1 MMEVILLERIERL
14 GQMGDVV
21 RVKPGYAR
29 NFLLPRKK
37 ALRKTKDNL
46 AYFESRRTELE
57 ATNLKRRGEAEAVA
71 KKADGMQ
78 VVLVRQASDTGQLY
92 GSVRPRDV
100 ADAINAEGVK
110 IESNQVK
117 LDIPIKTLGLHK
129 LRVALHPEVSISIT
143 VNVARSAEEAK
154 LQAEGKSISAAAEE
168 EETAVTDVF
177 EPGAA
182 PAEPTGETSE
192 TGETPASAS

>member
-37 ALRKTKDNL
+37 ALRKTKENL
-46 AYFESRRTELE
+46 SYFDSKRAELE
-57 ATNLKRRGEAEAVA
+57 ATNLQRRSEAEAVA
-71 KKADGMQ
+71 KKVDGML
-78 VVLVRQASDTGQLY
+78 VVLIRQASDTGQLY
-92 GSVRPRDV
+92 GSARPRDV
-100 ADAINAEGVK
+100 ADAIIAQGVK
-110 IESNQVK
+110 IERAQVK

-129 LRVALHPEVSISIT
+129 LRVALHPEVSVGIV

-154 LQAEGKSISAAAEE
+154 LQAEGKAVGAAAEE
-168 EETAVTDVF
+168 EEQAVVDVF

-182 PAEPTGETSE
+182 PAAEAVAEG
-192 TGETPASAS
+192 PAEQTA

>member
-57 ATNLKRRGEAEAVA
+57 ANNLKRRSEAEAVA
-71 KKADGMQ
+71 KKVDNVQ

-100 ADAINAEGVK
+100 AEAASAEGVK

-129 LRVALHPEVSISIT
+129 LRVALHPEVSIT
-143 VNVARSAEEAK
+143 VVVNVARSQEEAK
-154 LQAEGKSISAAAEE
+154 LQAEGKSIAAEAEVEPE
-168 EETAVTDVF
+168 EAVTDVF
-177 EPGAA
+177 EPGVA
-182 PAEPTGETSE
+182 PAADSEAEGEAT
-192 TGETPASAS
+192 AQ

>member
-46 AYFESRRTELE
+46 TYFESRRAELE
-57 ATNLKRRGEAEAVA
+57 ANNLKRRSEAEAVA
-71 KKADGMQ
+71 KKAENIQ

-100 ADAINAEGVK
+100 SDAVSAEGLKV
-110 IESNQVK
+110 ESSQVK

-129 LRVALHPEVSISIT
+129 LRVALHPEVSILVT
-143 VNVARSAEEAK
+143 VNVARSADEAK
-154 LQAEGKSISAAAEE
+154 LQAEGKSVSGAAEE
-168 EETAVTDVF
+168 EVAVTDVF

-182 PAEPTGETSE
+182 PAAEGESEGET
-192 TGETPASAS
+192 AAQ

>member
-46 AYFESRRTELE
+46 TYFESRRAELE
-57 ATNLKRRGEAEAVA
+57 ANNLKRRSEAEAVA
-71 KKADGMQ
+71 KKAENIQ
-78 VVLVRQASDTGQLY
+78 VVLVRQASDMGQLY

-100 ADAINAEGVK
+100 SDAVSAEGVK
-110 IESNQVK
+110 VESSQVK

-129 LRVALHPEVSISIT
+129 LRVALHPEVSITVT

-154 LQAEGKSISAAAEE
+154 LQAEGKSVTAAAEE
-168 EETAVTDVF
+168 EVAVTDVF

-182 PAEPTGETSE
+182 PAAEGEAEGEP
-192 TGETPASAS
+192 AAQ

>member
-1 MMEVILLERIERL
+1 MMEVILLERVERL

-46 AYFESRRTELE
+46 AAFEGRRAELE
-57 ATNLKRRGEAEAVA
+57 AINLKRRSEAEAVA
-71 KKADGMQ
+71 KKTDGMN
-78 VVLVRQASDTGQLY
+78 VILLRQASDTGQLY

-100 ADAINAEGVK
+100 ADAIIAQGVK
-110 IESNQVK
+110 IERAQVK

-129 LRVALHPEVSISIT
+129 LRVNLHPEVSISVI
-143 VNVARSAEEAK
+143 VNVARSESEAK
-154 LQAEGKSISAAAEE
+154 LQAEGKAPTPGEAEAE
-168 EETAVTDVF
+168 VAVIDVF

-182 PAEPTGETSE
+182 PEEVIAQAEGGEKT
-192 TGETPASAS
+192 A

>member
-46 AYFESRRTELE
+46 ALFESKRAELE
-57 ATNLKRRGEAEAVA
+57 ATNLARRSEAEAVA
-71 KKADGMQ
+71 KKVDGMS
-78 VVLVRQASDTGQLY
+78 VILIRQASDTGQLY

-100 ADAINAEGVK
+100 ADAIIASGVK
-110 IESNQVK
+110 VERAQVK
-117 LDIPIKTLGLHK
+117 LDVPIKTLGMHK
-129 LRVALHPEVSISIT
+129 LRVALHPEVGVTIV
-143 VNVARSAEEAK
+143 VNVARSEEEAK
-154 LQAEGKSISAAAEE
+154 LQAEGKTVSAAAAEE
-168 EETAVTDVF
+168 APQAVTDVF

-182 PAEPTGETSE
+182 PAEAAAEEGE
-192 TGETPASAS
+192 GEKTA

>member
-46 AYFESRRTELE
+46 AYFESRRGELE
-57 ATNLKRRGEAEAVA
+57 ANNLKRRSEAEAVA
-71 KKADGMQ
+71 KKAENIQ

-100 ADAINAEGVK
+100 SDAVTAEGVK
-110 IESNQVK
+110 VDSNQVK

-129 LRVALHPEVSISIT
+129 LRVALHPEVSITVT
-143 VNVARSAEEAK
+143 VNVARSQDEAK
-154 LQAEGKSISAAAEE
+154 LQAEGKSVSAEAAEAE
-168 EETAVTDVF
+168 EAVTDVF

-182 PAEPTGETSE
+182 PAE
-192 TGETPASAS
+192 TPAEGEATAQ

>member
-46 AYFESRRTELE
+46 AYFESQRAELE
-57 ATNLKRRGEAEAVA
+57 ATNLKRRSEAEAVA
-71 KKADGMQ
+71 KKVDNVQ
-78 VVLVRQASDTGQLY
+78 VVLVRQASDTGQHY

-100 ADAINAEGVK
+100 AEAASAEGVK

-117 LDIPIKTLGLHK
+117 LDIPIKTLGMHK
-129 LRVALHPEVSISIT
+129 LRVALHPEVSIT
-143 VNVARSAEEAK
+143 VVVNVARSQEEAK
-154 LQAEGKSISAAAEE
+154 LQAEGKSITAAEAEAE
-168 EETAVTDVF
+168 EAVTDVF
-177 EPGAA
+177 EPGAT
-182 PAEPTGETSE
+182 PGAEGEAE
-192 TGETPASAS
+192 GEATAQ

>member
-1 MMEVILLERIERL
+1 MAEVELILLQRVEHL

-78 VVLVRQASDTGQLY
+78 VVLVRQASDAGQLY

-129 LRVALHPEVSISIT
+129 LRVA
-143 VNVARSAEEAK
+143 
-154 LQAEGKSISAAAEE
+154 
-168 EETAVTDVF
+168 
-177 EPGAA
+177 
-182 PAEPTGETSE
+182 
-192 TGETPASAS
+192 

>member
-1 MMEVILLERIERL
+1 MMEVILLERVERL

-21 RVKPGYAR
+21 RVKPGFAR

-46 AYFESRRTELE
+46 AIFESRRTELE
-57 ATNLKRRGEAEAVA
+57 AINLKRRSEAEAVA
-71 KKADGMQ
+71 KKTDGLS
-78 VVLVRQASDTGQLY
+78 VILLRQASDTGQLY

-100 ADAINAEGVK
+100 ADGIIAQGVV
-110 IESNQVK
+110 IERAQVK

-129 LRVALHPEVSISIT
+129 LRVNLHPEVAIT
-143 VNVARSAEEAK
+143 VVVNVARSESEAK
-154 LQAEGKSISAAAEE
+154 LQAEGKTLTAGGEV
-168 EETAVTDVF
+168 ETPAPVIDVF

-182 PAEPTGETSE
+182 PEEIAAKAEGDGKT
-192 TGETPASAS
+192 A

>member
-1 MMEVILLERIERL
+1 MMEVILLERVERL

-46 AYFESRRTELE
+46 AAFETRRAELE
-57 ATNLKRRGEAEAVA
+57 AINLTRRNEAEAVA
-71 KKADGMQ
+71 KKTDNMS
-78 VVLVRQASDTGQLY
+78 VILLRQASDTGQLY

-100 ADAINAEGVK
+100 ADAIIAQGVK
-110 IESNQVK
+110 IERAQVK

-129 LRVALHPEVSISIT
+129 LRVNLHPEVSIAII
-143 VNVARSAEEAK
+143 VNVARSESEAK
-154 LQAEGKSISAAAEE
+154 LQAEGKAPTRGEAEAEE
-168 EETAVTDVF
+168 AVTDVF

-182 PAEPTGETSE
+182 PDEPAAQSADGET
-192 TGETPASAS
+192 TA

>member
-1 MMEVILLERIERL
+1 MMEVILLERVERL

-46 AYFESRRTELE
+46 AAFEGRRAELE
-57 ATNLKRRGEAEAVA
+57 AINLKRRNEAEAVA
-71 KKADGMQ
+71 QKTDNMS
-78 VVLVRQASDTGQLY
+78 VILLRQASDTGQLY

-100 ADAINAEGVK
+100 ADAIIAQGVK
-110 IESNQVK
+110 IERAQVK

-129 LRVALHPEVSISIT
+129 LRVNLHPEVSIGVV
-143 VNVARSAEEAK
+143 VNVARSEAEAK
-154 LQAEGKSISAAAEE
+154 LQAEGKSLGRGGEAEAE
-168 EETAVTDVF
+168 AEAAVTDVF

-182 PAEPTGETSE
+182 PEEVVAPAADGEAT
-192 TGETPASAS
+192 A

>member
-1 MMEVILLERIERL
+1 MMEVILLERVERL

-46 AYFESRRTELE
+46 AAFEGRRAELE
-57 ATNLKRRGEAEAVA
+57 ALNLKRRSEAEAVA
-71 KKADGMQ
+71 KKTDGMS
-78 VVLVRQASDTGQLY
+78 VILLRQASDTGQLY

-100 ADAINAEGVK
+100 ADAIIAQGVK
-110 IESNQVK
+110 IERAQVK
-117 LDIPIKTLGLHK
+117 LDIPIKTLGLRK
-129 LRVALHPEVSISIT
+129 LRVNLHPEVSIAII
-143 VNVARSAEEAK
+143 VNVARSEAEAK
-154 LQAEGKSISAAAEE
+154 LQAEGKATTPGEAEAE
-168 EETAVTDVF
+168 APVTDVF

-182 PAEPTGETSE
+182 PEEVAAPAADSE
-192 TGETPASAS
+192 ANA

>member
-1 MMEVILLERIERL
+1 MMEVILLERVERL

-21 RVKPGYAR
+21 RVKPGFAR

-46 AYFESRRTELE
+46 AIFASRRTELE
-57 ATNLKRRGEAEAVA
+57 AINLKRRSEAEAVA
-71 KKADGMQ
+71 KKTDGLS
-78 VVLVRQASDTGQLY
+78 VILLRQASDTGQLY

-100 ADAINAEGVK
+100 ADGIIAKGVV
-110 IESNQVK
+110 IERAQVK

-129 LRVALHPEVSISIT
+129 LRVNLHPEVAIT
-143 VNVARSAEEAK
+143 VFVNVARSESEAK
-154 LQAEGKSISAAAEE
+154 LQAEGKTLTAGGEAE
-168 EETAVTDVF
+168 APAPVVDVF

-182 PAEPTGETSE
+182 PEEIAAKAEGEEKT
-192 TGETPASAS
+192 A

>member
-46 AYFESRRTELE
+46 AYFESKRAELE
-57 ATNLKRRGEAEAVA
+57 ANNLQRRSEAEAVA
-71 KKADGMQ
+71 KNVDGMG
-78 VVLVRQASDTGQLY
+78 VTLIRQASDMGQLY

-100 ADAINAEGVK
+100 ADAIIAQGVK
-110 IESNQVK
+110 IESGQVK
-117 LDIPIKTLGLHK
+117 LDIPIKALGLHK
-129 LRVALHPEVSISIT
+129 LRVALHPEVSVTIV
-143 VNVARSAEEAK
+143 VNVARSEEEAK
-154 LQAEGKSISAAAEE
+154 LQAEGKAVGAAAAEE
-168 EETAVTDVF
+168 EVQAVTDVF

-182 PAEPTGETSE
+182 PTEAEGEE
-192 TGETPASAS
+192 TEEKTA

>member
-46 AYFESRRTELE
+46 TYFESRRAELE
-57 ATNLKRRGEAEAVA
+57 ANNLKRRAEAEAVA
-71 KKADGMQ
+71 KKAENIQ
-78 VVLVRQASDTGQLY
+78 VVLVRQASDMGQLY

-100 ADAINAEGVK
+100 SDAISAEGVK
-110 IESNQVK
+110 VESGQVK

-129 LRVALHPEVSISIT
+129 LRVALHPEVSITVT
-143 VNVARSAEEAK
+143 VNVARSLDEAK
-154 LQAEGKSISAAAEE
+154 LQAEGKSVTAAAEE
-168 EETAVTDVF
+168 DVAVTDVF

-182 PAEPTGETSE
+182 PAAEGE
-192 TGETPASAS
+192 GEAAAQ

>member
-1 MMEVILLERIERL
+1 MMEVILLERVERL

-46 AYFESRRTELE
+46 AAFEGRRAELE
-57 ATNLKRRGEAEAVA
+57 AINLKRRTEAEAVA
-71 KKADGMQ
+71 QKTDNMS
-78 VVLVRQASDTGQLY
+78 VILLRQASDTGQLY

-100 ADAINAEGVK
+100 ADAIIGQGVK
-110 IESNQVK
+110 IERAQVK

-129 LRVALHPEVSISIT
+129 LRVNLHPEVSIGVV
-143 VNVARSAEEAK
+143 VNVARSEAEAK
-154 LQAEGKSISAAAEE
+154 LQAEGKTMGLGGEAETPE
-168 EETAVTDVF
+168 AVTDVF

-182 PAEPTGETSE
+182 PAEVAAAPEGEAT
-192 TGETPASAS
+192 A

>member
-46 AYFESRRTELE
+46 TYFESRRAELE
-57 ATNLKRRGEAEAVA
+57 ANNLKRRSEAEAVA
-71 KKADGMQ
+71 KKAENIQ
-78 VVLVRQASDTGQLY
+78 VVLVRQASDMGQLY

-100 ADAINAEGVK
+100 SDAVSAEGVK
-110 IESNQVK
+110 IESSQVK

-129 LRVALHPEVSISIT
+129 LRVALHPEVSITVT
-143 VNVARSAEEAK
+143 VNVARSLDEAK
-154 LQAEGKSISAAAEE
+154 LQAEGKSVTAAAEE
-168 EETAVTDVF
+168 EVAVTDVF

-182 PAEPTGETSE
+182 PAAEGEGA
-192 TGETPASAS
+192 GEGEAAAQ

>member
-46 AYFESRRTELE
+46 AHFESQRGELE
-57 ATNLKRRGEAEAVA
+57 ATNLKRRSEAEAVA
-71 KKADGMQ
+71 KKTDGMQ
-78 VVLVRQASDTGQLY
+78 VILVRQASDTGQLY

-100 ADAINAEGVK
+100 ADAIIAEGVK
-110 IESNQVK
+110 VERSQVK

-129 LRVALHPEVSISIT
+129 LRVALHPEVSVNIV
-143 VNVARSAEEAK
+143 VNVARSQDEAK
-154 LQAEGKSISAAAEE
+154 LQAEGKSPVTAGAAEAE
-168 EETAVTDVF
+168 EAVTDVF

-182 PAEPTGETSE
+182 PTEAGTDDEETE
-192 TGETPASAS
+192 KTTE

>member
-46 AYFESRRTELE
+46 SYFESRRAELE
-57 ATNLKRRGEAEAVA
+57 ANNLKRRSEAEAVA
-71 KKADGMQ
+71 KKAENIQ

-100 ADAINAEGVK
+100 SDAVSAEGLKV
-110 IESNQVK
+110 ESSQVK

-129 LRVALHPEVSISIT
+129 LRVALHPEVSITVT

-154 LQAEGKSISAAAEE
+154 LQAEGKSVTGAAEE
-168 EETAVTDVF
+168 EVAVTDVF

-182 PAEPTGETSE
+182 PAAEGASEGE
-192 TGETPASAS
+192 AAAQ

>member
-46 AYFESRRTELE
+46 AYFESQRAELE
-57 ATNLKRRGEAEAVA
+57 ATNLKRRSEAEAVA
-71 KKADGMQ
+71 KKVDNVQ

-100 ADAINAEGVK
+100 AEAASAEGVK

-117 LDIPIKTLGLHK
+117 LDIPIKTLGMHK
-129 LRVALHPEVSISIT
+129 LRVALHPEVSIT
-143 VNVARSAEEAK
+143 VVVNVARSQEEAK
-154 LQAEGKSISAAAEE
+154 LQAEGKSITAAEAEAE
-168 EETAVTDVF
+168 EAVTDVF
-177 EPGAA
+177 EPGAT
-182 PAEPTGETSE
+182 PSAEGEAE
-192 TGETPASAS
+192 GEATAQ

>member
-1 MMEVILLERIERL
+1 MMEVILLERVERL

-46 AYFESRRTELE
+46 AAFEGRRAELE
-57 ATNLKRRGEAEAVA
+57 AINLKRRSEAEAVA
-71 KKADGMQ
+71 QKTDNMS
-78 VVLVRQASDTGQLY
+78 VILLRQASDTGQLY

-100 ADAINAEGVK
+100 ADAIIGQGVK
-110 IESNQVK
+110 IERAQVK

-129 LRVALHPEVSISIT
+129 LRVNLHPEVSIGVI
-143 VNVARSAEEAK
+143 VNVARSEAEAK
-154 LQAEGKSISAAAEE
+154 LQAEGKSLGRGGEAEAEE
-168 EETAVTDVF
+168 AVTDVF

-182 PAEPTGETSE
+182 PVEVVAPAADGEAT
-192 TGETPASAS
+192 A

>member
-14 GQMGDVV
+14 GQMGEVV

-46 AYFESRRTELE
+46 AFFESQRGELE

-78 VVLVRQASDTGQLY
+78 VILVRQASDTGQLY

-100 ADAINAEGVK
+100 SDAMATEGVK
-110 IESNQVK
+110 VDAGQVK

-129 LRVALHPEVSISIT
+129 LRVALHPEVSVNVV
-143 VNVARSAEEAK
+143 VNVARSQDEAK
-154 LQAEGKSISAAAEE
+154 LQAEGKAVTGAAAEAE
-168 EETAVTDVF
+168 EAVTDVF
-177 EPGAA
+177 EPGASPTEA
-182 PAEPTGETSE
+182 AAEGEE
-192 TGETPASAS
+192 TEKTDE

>member
-46 AYFESRRTELE
+46 AFFESQRGELE
-57 ATNLKRRGEAEAVA
+57 ATNLKRRSEAEGVA

-78 VVLVRQASDTGQLY
+78 VILVRQASDTGQLY

-100 ADAINAEGVK
+100 SDAIAAEGVK
-110 IESNQVK
+110 VDASQVK

-129 LRVALHPEVSISIT
+129 LRVALHPEVSVNVI
-143 VNVARSAEEAK
+143 VNVARSQDEAK
-154 LQAEGKSISAAAEE
+154 LQAEGKSVTAGAAEAE
-168 EETAVTDVF
+168 EAVTDVF

-182 PAEPTGETSE
+182 PTEAAEGEE
-192 TGETPASAS
+192 TEKTAE

>member
-46 AYFESRRTELE
+46 AYFESQRAELE
-57 ATNLKRRGEAEAVA
+57 ATNLKRRSEAEAVA
-71 KKADGMQ
+71 KKVDNVQ

-100 ADAINAEGVK
+100 AEAASAEGVK

-117 LDIPIKTLGLHK
+117 LDIPIKTLGMHK
-129 LRVALHPEVSISIT
+129 LRVALHPEVSIT
-143 VNVARSAEEAK
+143 VVVNVARSQEEAK
-154 LQAEGKSISAAAEE
+154 LQAEGKSITAAEAEAE
-168 EETAVTDVF
+168 EAVTDVF
-177 EPGAA
+177 EPGAT
-182 PAEPTGETSE
+182 PGAEGEAE
-192 TGETPASAS
+192 GEATAQ

>member
-46 AYFESRRTELE
+46 AYFESQRAELE
-57 ATNLKRRGEAEAVA
+57 ATNLKRRSEAEAVA
-71 KKADGMQ
+71 KKVDNVQ

-100 ADAINAEGVK
+100 AEAASAEGVK

-129 LRVALHPEVSISIT
+129 LRVALHPEVSIT
-143 VNVARSAEEAK
+143 VVVNVARSQEEAK
-154 LQAEGKSISAAAEE
+154 LQAEGKSITAAEAEAE
-168 EETAVTDVF
+168 EAVTDVF
-177 EPGAA
+177 EPGAT
-182 PAEPTGETSE
+182 PGAEGEAE
-192 TGETPASAS
+192 GEATAQ

>member
-46 AYFESRRTELE
+46 AYFESQRAELE
-57 ATNLKRRGEAEAVA
+57 ATNLKRRSEAEAVA
-71 KKADGMQ
+71 KKVDNVQ

-100 ADAINAEGVK
+100 AEAASAEGVK

-129 LRVALHPEVSISIT
+129 LRVALHPEVSIT
-143 VNVARSAEEAK
+143 VVVNVARSQEEAK
-154 LQAEGKSISAAAEE
+154 LQAEGKSIAAEAEAEAE
-168 EETAVTDVF
+168 EAVTDVF
-177 EPGAA
+177 EPGVA
-182 PAEPTGETSE
+182 PAADSEAEGEAT
-192 TGETPASAS
+192 AQ

>member
-46 AYFESRRTELE
+46 AYFESRRGELE
-57 ATNLKRRGEAEAVA
+57 ANNLKRRSEAEAVA
-71 KKADGMQ
+71 KKAENIQ

-100 ADAINAEGVK
+100 SDAVTAEGVK
-110 IESNQVK
+110 VDSNQVK

-129 LRVALHPEVSISIT
+129 LRVALHPEVSITVT
-143 VNVARSAEEAK
+143 VNVARSQDEAK
-154 LQAEGKSISAAAEE
+154 LQAEGKSVSAEAAEAE
-168 EETAVTDVF
+168 EAVTDVF

-182 PAEPTGETSE
+182 PAE
-192 TGETPASAS
+192 TPAEGEPTAQ